1 MIKIIGILNLTP
13 DSFYAP
19 SRTAASEVIPAA
31 RKMLEEGAWGIDLGA
46 VSTRPGS
53 EPVPEDEEWARLSPA
68 LELIRKELPDVR
80 FSVDTYRSSI
90 VQKVYDMMFCRTVR
104 CG

>member
-68 LELIRKELPDVR
+68 LAD
-80 FSVDTYRSSI
+80 
-90 VQKVYDMMFCRTVR
+90 
-104 CG
+104 